1 MAEADGWRPEAWR
14 IIKQRPDVVF
24 FLLTKRPE
32 RVRSCLPPD
41 WNDGWENVFFN
52 VTCENQEMAD
62 ERIPLLLELP
72 FKHKGIMAAPFIG
85 EVSIAGHLASGQI
98 EQVIAG
104 GENYDGSRPCLFDWV
119 KKLHAEC
126 VAADVTFC
134 FIETGTRFV
143 KDGKTYHLP
152 DKRLQSEMA
161 FRSGMFHR
169 GKPQDFRLVVPQPS
183 FFEGETGYKKFFRE
197 RCQTCGSRMICN
209 GCSNC
214 GQCAKENPS
223 AF

>member
-1 MAEADGWRPEAWR
+1 
-14 IIKQRPDVVF
+14 
-24 FLLTKRPE
+24 
-32 RVRSCLPPD
+32 
-41 WNDGWENVFFN
+41 
-52 VTCENQEMAD
+52 MAD

-85 EVSIAGHLASGQI
+85 EVSIAGYLASGQI

-104 GENYDGSRPCLFDWV
+104 GENYDGSRPCDFNWV
-119 KKLHAEC
+119 KKLYAEC

-134 FIETGTRFV
+134 FIETGTYFV

-161 FRSGMFHR
+161 FKSGLQYR
-169 GKPQDFRLVVPQPS
+169 GREPDFRLSWPQPS
-183 FFEGETGYKKFFRE
+183 LFEHPEPYQKFFRE
-197 RCQTCGSRMICN
+197 RCQTCGSRLICN

-214 GQCAKENPS
+214 GRCG
-223 AF
+223 